1 MTANLLHFSNHQ
13 NHYKLI
19 HTGLSRQINM
29 TNPQQ
34 INFIGKL
41 EENIARMLPI
51 SEKQQK
57 TILNFF

>member
-1 MTANLLHFSNHQ
+1 
-13 NHYKLI
+13 
-19 HTGLSRQINM
+19 M

-57 TILNFF
+57 TI